1 MKVWFTIAGTRH
13 HHGQDFMEKGMT
25 VTLEKEPDNEHDREA
40 IKVNLEGLG
49 LVGYV
54 ANSPWTPPRLRCSTF
69 WTRASCA
76 GRRPP
81 ADEKAKKAAGHTA
94 RPRSFRRDH
103 RDRRS
108 FPLFM

>member
-54 ANSPWTPPRLRCSTF
+54 ANSPWTVAGES
-69 WTRASCA
+69 WSA
-76 GRRPP
+76 GRLYDKIGDT
-81 ADEKAKKAAGHTA
+81 AEATVQYVLDKGVLCWTETAG
-94 RPRSFRRDH
+94 
-103 RDRRS
+103 
-108 FPLFM
+108 